1 MRFSGLSY
9 IFKEVR
15 YIFYAVPEVGRTER
29 KRAKILQTLDKR
41 FHVRDNLE
49 AVKKF
54 IDVLKQ
60 NGASINTIFRYAE
73 ALMRLDNHVKKSFT
87 EMTKDDLLDFFAW
100 MSSRYSISNV
110 DNAKVYVKRFFKW
123 LRGNDEFYP
132 PVVSWIKKSNRRP
145 RLERSDL
152 IEENEFLAMIRACD
166 NPRDRAIL
174 WLLYEAGLRVGEL
187 LSLKMRDFKL
197 RNENIGLLTVRGK
210 TGPRT
215 IPIVMSVP
223 DLIKVIEHH
232 PMAHDPEAP
241 LFITNRKTPLDE
253 GLVQDIVKKYAAR
266 AGIRKRVYPHLLRHT
281 AATRMASQLREPVLR
296 EYFGWSQS
304 SRVPAVYLHLSAI
317 DVIKGYAEAM
327 GIETA
332 EKRVILKPQKC
343 KRCGEINPP
352 DSGFCRICGMPLS
365 EERAREFLA
374 REISSM
380 QEDKIKKLEERLE
393 FFEKMYLKE
402 LAVGALIER
411 NMLLHI
417 IFLKIL
423 SREEVEELERYNNI
437 WPALENML
445 ARKEKGRLALERL
458 KRLEER
464 IQAYKRQFK
473 PEEWK
478 ELEEKAQY
486 FENFY

>member
-9 IFKEVR
+9 IFKEAR

-73 ALMRLDNHVKKSFT
+73 ALMHLDNHVKKSFT

-110 DNAKVYVKRFFKW
+110 DNMKVYVKRFFKW

-132 PVVSWIKKSNRRP
+132 PVVSWIKKANKRVK
-145 RLERSDL
+145 LERSDL
-152 IEENEFLAMIRACD
+152 IEEEEFLTMIRTCD

-187 LSLKMRDFKL
+187 ISLKIRDFKL
-197 RNENIGLLTVRGK
+197 KNETIGLLTVRGK
-210 TGPRT
+210 TGSRT
-215 IPIVMSVP
+215 IPVIMSVP

-241 LFITNRKTPLDE
+241 LLITNRKTPLDE
-253 GLVQDIVKKYAAR
+253 NLVQSIVKKYAAR
-266 AGIRKRVYPHLLRHT
+266 AGLKKRVYPHLLRHT

-304 SRVPAVYLHLSAI
+304 SRTPAIYLHLSAV

-327 GIETA
+327 GIEA
-332 EKRVILKPQKC
+332 GEKRITLKPLKC
-343 KRCGEINPP
+343 GRCGEINPP
-352 DSGFCRICGMPLS
+352 DSGFCRVCGMPLS
-365 EERAREFLA
+365 EEKARELLA
-374 REISSM
+374 RETDSA
-380 QEDKIKKLEERLE
+380 QEDRIKKLEERLS
-393 FFEKMYLKE
+393 FFEQLYLKD
-402 LAVGALIER
+402 LAVGALLEK
-411 NMLLHI
+411 NALLHI
-417 IFLKIL
+417 IFLRIL
-423 SREEVEELERYNNI
+423 SREEVEELSRYENI
-437 WPALENML
+437 WPALEAML
-445 ARKEKGRLALERL
+445 MKKEKGRLALEKLRH
-458 KRLEER
+458 LEER
-464 IQAYKRQFK
+464 IREYRKKFK
-473 PEEWK
+473 DDDWK
-478 ELEEKAQY
+478 EIEERARYLENLY
-486 FENFY
+486 